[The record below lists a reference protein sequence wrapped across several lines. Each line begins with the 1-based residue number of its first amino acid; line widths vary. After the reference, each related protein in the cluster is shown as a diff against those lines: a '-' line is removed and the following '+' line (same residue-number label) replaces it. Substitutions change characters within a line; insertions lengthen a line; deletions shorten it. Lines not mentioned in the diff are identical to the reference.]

1 MRFFSCRL
9 HMWVG
14 KQLQT
19 NFLQAIGFF
28 SCRLCTWAGKQLQTN
43 FLQAIGFF
51 SCRLCMWVGKQLQTN
66 YLWAIGFFSCRLRTW
81 VGKQVQTNYPW
92 AMGLFSCRSSIQ
104 LTLQSPILGYLWG
117 YPIPGI
123 SEPWRY
129 PILEWYDLH
138 TYHTIPY
145 HSTSYHT
152 IPCHTIPS
160 FQTCHRV
167 SGVLFTQYKKYS
179 CRLQYWSIRL
189 HFLWTGSLD
198 FFWHFKLQVE
208 AIGWTW
214 YFENQLN
221 WALSQLL
228 AIYTLDLATYT
239 LALAIYTLDITSHL
253 KLHILTGHLISVLS
267 NERLY

>member
-9 HMWVG
+9 RMWVG

-19 NFLQAIGFF
+19 NFLWAIGFF
-28 SCRLCTWAGKQLQTN
+28 SCRLRTWAGKQLQTN

-66 YLWAIGFFSCRLRTW
+66 YL
-81 VGKQVQTNYPW
+81 W

-152 IPCHTIPS
+152 IPPHTIPYHVIPYHHSKPVTGCLGS
-160 FQTCHRV
+160 F
-167 SGVLFTQYKKYS
+167 
-179 CRLQYWSIRL
+179 LQNIKNIPAGCNTDPLGSIFCGL
-189 HFLWTGSLD
+189 
-198 FFWHFKLQVE
+198 V
-208 AIGWTW
+208 
-214 YFENQLN
+214 
-221 WALSQLL
+221 
-228 AIYTLDLATYT
+228 
-239 LALAIYTLDITSHL
+239 
-253 KLHILTGHLISVLS
+253 V
-267 NERLY
+267 